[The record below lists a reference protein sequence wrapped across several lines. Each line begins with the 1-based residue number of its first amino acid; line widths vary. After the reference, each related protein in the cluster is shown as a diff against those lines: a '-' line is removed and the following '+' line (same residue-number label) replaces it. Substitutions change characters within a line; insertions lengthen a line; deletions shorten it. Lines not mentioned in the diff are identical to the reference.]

1 MDDFEESIA
10 RAADSIAALAE
21 GPGQAAARALE
32 EAFGRAGQSIETA
45 LGQAARAG
53 ELDFSRMAQSVL
65 GDLARIA
72 AEAAIARAGLG
83 TAAHGLTVNMNVA
96 GDTAAGGV
104 GAARGEI
111 ARAVARAVTV
121 GGRYR

>member
-1 MDDFEESIA
+1 MEDFEESIA
-10 RAADSIAALAE
+10 RAADSVAGLAE

-65 GDLARIA
+65 GDLARIG

-83 TAAHGLTVNMNVA
+83 TAAQGLTVNMNVA
-96 GDTAAGGV
+96 GDAASGGA

-111 ARAVARAVTV
+111 ARAVARAVAV
-121 GGRYR
+121 GGRFR